1 MFYLQFWIQS
11 CYTNDCNLVHIS
23 DLSFEWQ
30 TLQQGEVISV
40 SGSIE
45 EVSQVMPT
53 HLSSLFLG
61 RLGANYKLE
70 RHQCK
75 QTKDKFLHCFTPA
88 SVKVGETSLIV
99 RWGPGWVAV
108 GFSLI
113 YVNRFSCSN
122 HLMRILVCKTYGRQQ
137 FHFKWYTQKFH
148 FAFLNSYK

>member
-1 MFYLQFWIQS
+1 MFHLEFWIHS
-11 CYTNDCNLVHIS
+11 CYTNDSNLVHIS
-23 DLSFEWQ
+23 DLSYWVTNPSARRSYLVVWLHRGSQPGYANTFEQ
-30 TLQQGEVISV
+30 FIFRKV
-40 SGSIE
+40 
-45 EVSQVMPT
+45 
-53 HLSSLFLG
+53 
-61 RLGANYKLE
+61 GANYKLE

-88 SVKVGETSLIV
+88 LVKVGETSLIV

-122 HLMRILVCKTYGRQQ
+122 HLMRILVCKTYGRQH